1 MTRFS
6 YIDQIKGIAI
16 FLVVIGHVMIFSFGI
31 HFSVVQSMLVL
42 FHMPVFFY
50 ASGFL
55 AYKEG
60 IADIKT
66 LISRLAHKG
75 KRIIIPWISVSIGMF
90 VFSDRPFFSI
100 FTSFYWFFYVL
111 MVLTILHIIVEYLIT
126 KNIKFKIFGL
136 GIWGLIPVSL
146 FALKYLWHSGDML
159 FPFNQIIMY
168 FFPFLLGWFSRKY
181 SWLNVFVLHN
191 SVLYILSIIIFLFC
205 WLYADNLNVIFRII
219 GGLCAIVVLQSFFYN
234 YSSKGHV
241 NKMFDALCVLGKSS
255 LAIYML
261 NNFFI
266 PDLKAIIL
274 PFVIVP
280 NGFIWEL
287 LLASVVAIPVIYT
300 CLFVEKI
307 FRRNKYLSHII

>member
-6 YIDQIKGIAI
+6 YIDQIKGVAI

-66 LISRLAHKG
+66 LINRLMHKG
-75 KRIIIPWISVSIGMF
+75 KRIIIPWISVSVGMF
-90 VFSDRPFFSI
+90 VFSGRPFFSI
-100 FTSFYWFFYVL
+100 LTSFYWFFYVL

-126 KNIKFKIFGL
+126 KNIKFKIL
-136 GIWGLIPVSL
+136 GFAIWGLIPVSL
-146 FALKYLWHSGDML
+146 FALKYLCHCGDSL

-168 FFPFLLGWFSRKY
+168 FFPYLLGWLSRKY
-181 SWLNVFVLHN
+181 SWLNGFILHN
-191 SVLYILSIIIFLFC
+191 SALYILSIIIFLFC
-205 WLYADNLNVIFRII
+205 WLYADNLNIIFRII
-219 GGLCAIVVLQSFFYN
+219 GGLCAIVVLQSFFYY
-234 YSSKGHV
+234 YSSQEHV
-241 NKMFDALCVLGKSS
+241 NRMFDTLCVLGKSS

-266 PDLKAIIL
+266 PDLKATAL

-287 LLASVVAIPVIYT
+287 FIASVIAIPVIYA

-307 FRRNKYLSHII
+307 FRRNKYLIHIM

>member
-6 YIDQIKGIAI
+6 YIDQIKSVVI
-16 FLVVIGHVMIFSFGI
+16 FLVVIGHVMIFLFSI

-42 FHMPVFFY
+42 FHMLVFFY
-50 ASGFL
+50 AFVFL

-66 LISRLAHKG
+66 LINRLAHKG
-75 KRIIIPWISVSIGMF
+75 KRIIIPWISVSVGMF

-136 GIWGLIPVSL
+136 
-146 FALKYLWHSGDML
+146 
-159 FPFNQIIMY
+159 
-168 FFPFLLGWFSRKY
+168 
-181 SWLNVFVLHN
+181 
-191 SVLYILSIIIFLFC
+191 
-205 WLYADNLNVIFRII
+205 VI
-219 GGLCAIVVLQSFFYN
+219 
-234 YSSKGHV
+234 
-241 NKMFDALCVLGKSS
+241 
-255 LAIYML
+255 
-261 NNFFI
+261 
-266 PDLKAIIL
+266 
-274 PFVIVP
+274 
-280 NGFIWEL
+280 
-287 LLASVVAIPVIYT
+287 IPVIYT